1 MENENTMKTGS
12 EGILLPVYFIM
23 IGVAVCLNVFSGS
36 GYDPVNIVVNI
47 CMFLII
53 GCIILWA
60 NTRCF
65 MPVSRMVAR
74 MRYTIQTIEIDFDK
88 SESYLWRKYKSKTKL
103 FDNKLLD
110 ERFNE
115 YKLESMRMSILSEHG
130 LRCDIEDYINEYFID
145 ATIKKGMLSIIPGVL
160 TGLGILGTFVG
171 LSFGLQNFNTGT
183 AAAITNSIAPLMD
196 GIKIAFHTSIYGMVF
211 SLIFNFVYKKN
222 LEDAYR
228 TVDKFLE
235 TYHKYVLPK
244 AESDNIQVLVNS
256 IDAMGEKIA
265 DCIAEA
271 MQPTH
276 HSFYGNGAEP
286 NINGYENDS
295 DPAMDGYENDSDPAM
310 DGHGND
316 SDPAMDGY
324 GNDSQPAMDGYGND
338 SQAAMDGYG
347 NDFQSAMDR
356 YDNDADTE

>member
-1 MENENTMKTGS
+1 MKTGS
-12 EGILLPVYFIM
+12 EGILFPVYLIM
-23 IGVAVCLNVFSGS
+23 IAVAVCLNVFSGS

-88 SESYLWRKYKSKTKL
+88 SESYLWRKYKDKTKL

-145 ATIKKGMLSIIPGVL
+145 ATMKKGMLSIIPGVL

-271 MQPTH
+271 MQPAPRDY
-276 HSFYGNGAEP
+276 YGNNLQPE
-286 NINGYENDS
+286 I
-295 DPAMDGYENDSDPAM
+295 DP
-310 DGHGND
+310 
-316 SDPAMDGY
+316 
-324 GNDSQPAMDGYGND
+324 
-338 SQAAMDGYG
+338 
-347 NDFQSAMDR
+347 
-356 YDNDADTE
+356 YDNDVEPTVDAFENDIMPSVDSYASDIDLK

>member
-1 MENENTMKTGS
+1 MKTVGS

-23 IGVAVCLNVFSGS
+23 IGVAVCLNVFGGS

-74 MRYTIQTIEIDFDK
+74 MRYTIQTIEIDFNK
-88 SESYLWRKYKSKTKL
+88 SESYLWRQYQNKTKL

-110 ERFNE
+110 ARFNE
-115 YKLESMRMSILSEHG
+115 YKLESMRLSILSEQG
-130 LRCDIEDYINEYFID
+130 VRCDIEDYINEYFID
-145 ATIKKGMLSIIPGVL
+145 STMKKGMISIIPGVM
-160 TGLGILGTFVG
+160 TGLGILGTFIG
-171 LSFGLQNFNTGT
+171 LSFGLQNFDTGN
-183 AAAITNSIAPLMD
+183 AEAITNSIAPLMD

-222 LEDAYR
+222 LEDAYH

-244 AESDNIQVLVNS
+244 AENDNIQVLVNS
-256 IDAMGEKIA
+256 IEAMGDKIA
-265 DCIAEA
+265 DRI
-271 MQPTH
+271 
-276 HSFYGNGAEP
+276 
-286 NINGYENDS
+286 
-295 DPAMDGYENDSDPAM
+295 
-310 DGHGND
+310 
-316 SDPAMDGY
+316 
-324 GNDSQPAMDGYGND
+324 
-338 SQAAMDGYG
+338 
-347 NDFQSAMDR
+347 
-356 YDNDADTE
+356 TETMRKNY

>member
-1 MENENTMKTGS
+1 MKTGS

-88 SESYLWRKYKSKTKL
+88 SESYLWRKYKSKNKL

-145 ATIKKGMLSIIPGVL
+145 ATMKKGMLSIIPGVL

-244 AESDNIQVLVNS
+244 AESDNIQILVNS

-271 MQPTH
+271 MQPAH
-276 HSFYGNGAEP
+276 HDYYENNTEPDIDPYGNESEP
-286 NINGYENDS
+286 SMATYGNDPEPAMAPYDNDS
-295 DPAMDGYENDSDPAM
+295 EPSADL
-310 DGHGND
+310 
-316 SDPAMDGY
+316 Y
-324 GNDSQPAMDGYGND
+324 GNDSGL
-338 SQAAMDGYG
+338 
-347 NDFQSAMDR
+347 
-356 YDNDADTE
+356 E

>member
-1 MENENTMKTGS
+1 MKTVGS
-12 EGILLPVYFIM
+12 EGILLPIYFIM

-74 MRYTIQTIEIDFDK
+74 MRYTIQTIEIDFNK
-88 SESYLWRKYKSKTKL
+88 SESYLWRKYKDKTKL

-110 ERFNE
+110 NRFNE
-115 YKLESMRMSILSEHG
+115 YKLESMRLSILSEHG
-130 LRCDIEDYINEYFID
+130 VRCDIEDYINEYFID
-145 ATIKKGMLSIIPGVL
+145 ATMKKGMISIIPGVM
-160 TGLGILGTFVG
+160 TGLGILGTFIG
-171 LSFGLQNFNTGT
+171 LSFGLQNFDTGN
-183 AAAITNSIAPLMD
+183 AEAITNSIAPLMD

-235 TYHKYVLPK
+235 TYHKYVLPR
-244 AESDNIQVLVNS
+244 AENENIQILVNS
-256 IDAMGEKIA
+256 IDAMGDKIA
-265 DCIAEA
+265 DRI
-271 MQPTH
+271 
-276 HSFYGNGAEP
+276 
-286 NINGYENDS
+286 
-295 DPAMDGYENDSDPAM
+295 
-310 DGHGND
+310 
-316 SDPAMDGY
+316 
-324 GNDSQPAMDGYGND
+324 
-338 SQAAMDGYG
+338 
-347 NDFQSAMDR
+347 
-356 YDNDADTE
+356 TETMRNNY

>member
-1 MENENTMKTGS
+1 MKTGS

-23 IGVAVCLNVFSGS
+23 IAVAVCLNVFSGS

-74 MRYTIQTIEIDFDK
+74 LKYTVQTIEIDFDK
-88 SESYLWRKYKSKTKL
+88 SESYLWRKYKDKTKL

-115 YKLESMRMSILSEHG
+115 YKLESMRMNILSEHG

-145 ATIKKGMLSIIPGVL
+145 ATMKKGMVSIIPGVL

-171 LSFGLQNFNTGT
+171 LSFGLQNFNTGN
-183 AAAITNSIAPLMD
+183 AEAITNSIAPLMD

-228 TVDKFLE
+228 AVDKFLE

-271 MQPTH
+271 MQPAHRNYYRDDT
-276 HSFYGNGAEP
+276 NP
-286 NINGYENDS
+286 DIDIYENNSNPDIDIYANNGNPEVDIYANNS
-295 DPAMDGYENDSDPAM
+295 NPDGNI
-310 DGHGND
+310 
-316 SDPAMDGY
+316 Y
-324 GNDSQPAMDGYGND
+324 GNDTQL
-338 SQAAMDGYG
+338 
-347 NDFQSAMDR
+347 
-356 YDNDADTE
+356 E

>member
-1 MENENTMKTGS
+1 MKTGS

-88 SESYLWRKYKSKTKL
+88 SESYLWRKYKSKNKL

-145 ATIKKGMLSIIPGVL
+145 ATMKKGMLSIIPGVL

-244 AESDNIQVLVNS
+244 AESDNIQILVNS

-271 MQPTH
+271 MQP
-276 HSFYGNGAEP
+276 AQP
-286 NINGYENDS
+286 NLYENDDMPS
-295 DPAMDGYENDSDPAM
+295 LERYGEDIEPSSAPYGGDAVPSMDSYGKDSDLA
-310 DGHGND
+310 
-316 SDPAMDGY
+316 
-324 GNDSQPAMDGYGND
+324 
-338 SQAAMDGYG
+338 
-347 NDFQSAMDR
+347 
-356 YDNDADTE
+356 

>member
-1 MENENTMKTGS
+1 
-12 EGILLPVYFIM
+12 
-23 IGVAVCLNVFSGS
+23 
-36 GYDPVNIVVNI
+36 
-47 CMFLII
+47 MFLII

-88 SESYLWRKYKSKTKL
+88 SESYLWRKYKSKNKL

-145 ATIKKGMLSIIPGVL
+145 ATMKKGMLSIIPGVL

-244 AESDNIQVLVNS
+244 AESDNIQILVNS

-271 MQPTH
+271 MQP
-276 HSFYGNGAEP
+276 AQP
-286 NINGYENDS
+286 NLYENDDMPS
-295 DPAMDGYENDSDPAM
+295 LERYGEDIEPSSAPYGGDAVPSMDSYGKDSDLA
-310 DGHGND
+310 
-316 SDPAMDGY
+316 
-324 GNDSQPAMDGYGND
+324 
-338 SQAAMDGYG
+338 
-347 NDFQSAMDR
+347 
-356 YDNDADTE
+356 